1 MPVFKLP
8 PRVPV
13 SYSMNFTLAQI
24 GTPAWE
30 EEVYASVARVRAK
43 KAAEAAQAAAR
54 TPSAQ
59 LTASTPSAQF
69 NMFASR
75 VDRSPLTS
83 RASAE
88 NSADARETKLP
99 TSGGGVV
106 LGAESDGDAGLG
118 GEMKGTVLFKET
130 DETIAPCPSAEL
142 ALARA
147 ELARSSE
154 LLEVAKAQNQNV
166 EARAALVRAS
176 ADSELAQLR
185 LTCDARLEAALAQL
199 GAAEAAGT
207 AAVALAKDLEE
218 KLGAAKARGAA
229 GAAAVLR
236 LESERDE
243 MRVQRDAALALARAR
258 ADAQADARPAAGT
271 RRTRGVIGDVR
282 ALYLEQ
288 FAAVA
293 HIDPP
298 PASLDQ
304 PVDGL
309 SAKDRCANAFY
320 ALTKRGEILPY
331 LAAGNA
337 LADVIC
343 EELDLAP
350 NPMTVAEVVAFVEDQ
365 RRSGTHTAIKK
376 VTFAFMLAAL
386 HVAATRNFSSRY
398 SKHKLILAKLGW
410 ERMYENIFK
419 IMQPARAGPRVQL
432 LLAIDVLFARD
443 PRVIKDASRPS
454 YDFKTNEVMV
464 YSILEE
470 LYA

>member
-1 MPVFKLP
+1 MVSGHLVTGLSAGKIHCSSWVSVFELP

-13 SYSMNFTLAQI
+13 SYSMNFASKLAHI
-24 GTPAWE
+24 GTPAWK
-30 EEVYASVARVRAK
+30 EEVKASVARVRAA

-59 LTASTPSAQF
+59 FTASTPSAQL
-69 NMFASR
+69 NMFTSR
-75 VDRSPLTS
+75 VIRSPLTS

-88 NSADARETKLP
+88 NSADARETKPP

-142 ALARA
+142 ELARA
-147 ELARSSE
+147 ELART
-154 LLEVAKAQNQNV
+154 
-166 EARAALVRAS
+166 
-176 ADSELAQLR
+176 LAQL
-185 LTCDARLEAALAQL
+185 E
-199 GAAEAAGT
+199 AAEAAGT

-229 GAAAVLR
+229 SAAAVLR
-236 LESERDE
+236 VESERDE
-243 MRVQRDAALALARAR
+243 MRAQLRAALARAG
-258 ADAQADARPAAGT
+258 ARPAAGT
-271 RRTRGVIGDVR
+271 RPTRGVIGDVR
-282 ALYLEQ
+282 TLYLEQ

-293 HIDPP
+293 HLDPP

-350 NPMTVAEVVAFVEDQ
+350 NPMTDAEVVAFVEDQ
-365 RRSGTHTAIKK
+365 RRSGTNTAIKK

-443 PRVIKDASRPS
+443 PRVIKDATRPS

>member
-8 PRVPV
+8 LRVPV

-30 EEVYASVARVRAK
+30 AEVYASVARVRAK

-59 LTASTPSAQF
+59 LTASTTSAQF

-75 VDRSPLTS
+75 GIRSPLTS

-243 MRVQRDAALALARAR
+243 MRAQLRAALARAG
-258 ADAQADARPAAGT
+258 ARPAAGT

-365 RRSGTHTAIKK
+365 RRSGTNTAIKK

>member
-8 PRVPV
+8 LRVPV

-30 EEVYASVARVRAK
+30 AEVYASVARVRAK

-59 LTASTPSAQF
+59 LTASTTSAQF

-75 VDRSPLTS
+75 GIRSPLTS

-118 GEMKGTVLFKET
+118 GEMKGTVLFEET

-176 ADSELAQLR
+176 ADSELEQLR

-243 MRVQRDAALALARAR
+243 MRAQLRAALARAG
-258 ADAQADARPAAGT
+258 ARPTAWT
-271 RRTRGVIGDVR
+271 RPTRGVAGGDVR
-282 ALYLEQ
+282 TLYFQQ

-293 HIDPP
+293 HLDAPP
-298 PASLDQ
+298 DSLDR
-304 PVDGL
+304 PDEGL
-309 SAKDRCANAFY
+309 SAKERCTNAFY

-398 SKHKLILAKLGW
+398 SKHKLILAKGGW
-410 ERMYENIFK
+410 EKMHDCIFK

>member
-30 EEVYASVARVRAK
+30 AEVYASVARVRAK

-59 LTASTPSAQF
+59 LTASTTSAQF

-75 VDRSPLTS
+75 GIRSPLTS

-243 MRVQRDAALALARAR
+243 MRAQLRAALARAG
-258 ADAQADARPAAGT
+258 ARPAAGT